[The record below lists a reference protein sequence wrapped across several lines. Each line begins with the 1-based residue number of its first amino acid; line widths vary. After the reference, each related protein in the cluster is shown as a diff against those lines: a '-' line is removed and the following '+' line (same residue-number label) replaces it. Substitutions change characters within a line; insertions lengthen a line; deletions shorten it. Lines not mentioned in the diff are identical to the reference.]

1 MTKIEEAITLISS
14 FLPVSE
20 EYKQNLIAEWDEMD
34 EEQQNLILDFLRA
47 VAEVKQKSAN

>member
-1 MTKIEEAITLISS
+1 MTKKEEAITLISS

-47 VAEVKQKSAN
+47 VAEVQQESEN